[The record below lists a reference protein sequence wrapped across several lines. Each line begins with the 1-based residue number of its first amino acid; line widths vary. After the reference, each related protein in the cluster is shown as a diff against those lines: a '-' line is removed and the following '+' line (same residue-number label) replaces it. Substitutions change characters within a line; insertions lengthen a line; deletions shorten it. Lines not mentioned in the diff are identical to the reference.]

1 MNMEDKDFPAL
12 YRSAN
17 ELSLDSQ
24 TYFFRALKLHLLM
37 LVVAAILSV
46 VSIPHWSI
54 AVLQLL
60 ALLAALFCSIYLF
73 AKRPDRHWYSGR
85 AVAESIKT
93 ITWRY
98 VCRAEPFQSDDAI
111 ARSYFLQRL
120 KAIVDQN
127 KDVVEAQTNHLDA
140 RQLTDVMVDMRK
152 RSLEARKTI
161 YADSRIKNQLTWY
174 AKKAALNKNTS
185 NIFFWV
191 LIATNGVAVLC
202 AILRIVFVEVPFW
215 PTDIFVA
222 VAASLLSWMQAKRF
236 SELAASYALAARE
249 IGLIRE
255 QSLLPSTEEEF
266 SLFVGD
272 AENAFS
278 REHTQWVARKDN

>member
-1 MNMEDKDFPAL
+1 MQEHDFPAL
-12 YRSAN
+12 YRSADD
-17 ELSLDSQ
+17 LSIESQ
-24 TYFFRALKLHLLM
+24 TYFFRALKLHLLL
-37 LVVAAILSV
+37 LVGAAILSV

-54 AVLQLL
+54 SALQLL
-60 ALLAALFCSIYLF
+60 ALLGALFCSVYLF
-73 AKRPDRHWYSGR
+73 GKRPDRYWYAGR

-111 ARSYFLQRL
+111 AKSAFQQKL

-127 KDVVEAQTNHLDA
+127 REVAQALTKHLDA
-140 RQLTDVMVDMRK
+140 PQITSVMAKMRAS
-152 RSLEARKTI
+152 SLDERKVT
-161 YADSRIKNQLTWY
+161 YANNRIKDQLTWY
-174 AKKAALNKNTS
+174 ARKAVFNRRTS
-185 NIFFWV
+185 DGFFWA
-191 LIATNGVAVLC
+191 LIATNSVAVVC
-202 AILRIVFVEVPFW
+202 AVLRIKFVEVPFW

-222 VAASLLSWMQAKRF
+222 ASASLLSWMQAKRF
-236 SELAASYALAARE
+236 SELASSYTLAAHE

-255 QSLLPSTEEEF
+255 NSLQPKDDGDF

-278 REHTQWVARKDN
+278 REHTQWVARKDV

>member
-1 MNMEDKDFPAL
+1 MQDKDFPAL

-17 ELSLDSQ
+17 ELSLYSQ
-24 TYFFRALKLHLLM
+24 EHFFRALQLHLVM
-37 LVVAAILSV
+37 LVVAAMLSI
-46 VSIPHWSI
+46 VSIAHWSV

-60 ALLAALFCSIYLF
+60 ALLTALFCSIYLF
-73 AKRPDRHWYSGR
+73 AKRPDRYWYSGR

-98 VCRAEPFQSDDAI
+98 VCRAEPFQSEDAI
-111 ARSYFLQRL
+111 ARSNFLHRL

-127 KDVVEAQTNHLDA
+127 KDVVEAHTNHLDA
-140 RQLTDVMVDMRK
+140 RQLTDFMVDMRK
-152 RSLEARKTI
+152 CSLEARKTI

-174 AKKAALNKNTS
+174 AKKAAFNKNTS
-185 NIFFWV
+185 NIFFWI

-202 AILRIVFVEVPFW
+202 AILRIAFVEVPFW

-222 VAASLLSWMQAKRF
+222 AAASLLSWMQAKRF

-255 QSLLPSTEEEF
+255 QSMLPSTEEEF
-266 SLFVGD
+266 SVFVGD